1 MKKMLLL
8 LAPLFIFAKVHYA
21 KVEPYN
27 SVVLKSSVAGLVIGV
42 DLDAEGS
49 IISKRI
55 IHIDDKLDIT
65 NLSDTNK
72 SIEFLKEML
81 KINIEIESSLKG
93 TAKRQEGY
101 FKRLSKLSTTSK
113 TQKDNAYSSFI
124 SAKTQYLS
132 TKEKIVSLEKQ
143 ILDMKYKASQ
153 LEDTIEKKS
162 IVPQSKYLYK
172 LMVREGDYV
181 APGTSLAIIK
191 DASRA
196 KLVLFLEAEELKDLN
211 HKTIYLDGVKSDYT
225 VSKVWNI
232 TDEKFISSYRA
243 EIYMPAPDGLFSK
256 LVKVELK

>member
-1 MKKMLLL
+1 MKKLLL
-8 LAPLFIFAKVHYA
+8 FLVPILIFSKVHYA

-27 SVVLKSSVAGLVIGV
+27 SVLIKSSVAGLVTSV
-42 DLDAEGS
+42 NLDAEGS
-49 IISKRI
+49 IINKRI

-65 NLSDTNK
+65 NLSDTKK

-81 KINIEIESSLKG
+81 EINQEIESSLKG

-124 SAKTQYLS
+124 SAKTQYLT
-132 TKEKIVSLEKQ
+132 TKEKIVSLKKQ
-143 ILDMKYKASQ
+143 ILDMQYKASQ
-153 LEDTIEKKS
+153 LKDTIAKKS
-162 IVPQSKYLYK
+162 IVPKDKYLYK

-181 APGTSLAIIK
+181 APGTALAVIK

-196 KLVLFLEAEELKDLN
+196 KLVLYLESQELKDLES
-211 HKTIYLDGVKSDYT
+211 KSIYLNDKKSKYK

-243 EIYMPAPDGLFSK
+243 EIYIPAPDGIFSK